1 MLRERSHTHRAEPW
15 MIPCT
20 SNSGNLK
27 ILREKIR
34 SSFPGARVMER
45 LLIAEGLREMLGA
58 AKGP

>member
-1 MLRERSHTHRAEPW
+1 